1 MRHGEDR
8 RIGGGSEE
16 IKMAGTGKTILV
28 TGGAGYV
35 GSHTVIE
42 LLKEEYNVIV
52 VDNFV
57 NSIKVQSG
65 KGNIYPE
72 SLSRV
77 QQLTGKK
84 VVFHEVDICNKHALR
99 TVFSF
104 YHSGEQK
111 IDCVI
116 HFAALKAVGE
126 SCALPL
132 KYYGNNVT
140 GSANLMEVMMEFG
153 VKRLVFSSSA
163 TVYGQPQYLPVDENH
178 PTGNCTNP
186 YGKTKF
192 FMEEIMKDVVAANP
206 DWGCQLLRYFNPVG
220 AHPSG
225 CIGEDPQ
232 GIPNNLMPY
241 IAQVAVGRR
250 EKLMVYGSDYDTED
264 GTGCRDYIHV
274 MDLAMGHVAA
284 IRQIL
289 DPTYSGLKIYNLGTG
304 RGQTVLQMVKAF
316 SEVSGREIPYELV
329 DRRPGDVASCY
340 ASCELAAKELG
351 WRSKLSL
358 EDMCSS
364 EYKWQLSNP
373 TGYRS

>member
-1 MRHGEDR
+1 MGPL
-8 RIGGGSEE
+8 SVA
-16 IKMAGTGKTILV
+16 MAGTGKTILV

-35 GSHTVIE
+35 GSHTVVE
-42 LLKEEYNVIV
+42 LLKEDYEVVV

-57 NSIKVQSG
+57 NSIK
-65 KGNIYPE
+65 GNGYPE
-72 SLSRV
+72 SINRV
-77 QQLTGKK
+77 QDLTGRK
-84 VVFHEVDICNKHALR
+84 VAFHEGDLCNKDSLR
-99 TVFSF
+99 KVFAI
-104 YHSGEQK
+104 HHEAGRT

-192 FMEEIMKDVVAANP
+192 FMEEIMKDVVTANP

-225 CIGEDPQ
+225 VIGEDPQ
-232 GIPNNLMPY
+232 GTPNNLMPY

-250 EKLMVYGSDYDTED
+250 DKLNVYGSDYETED

-274 MDLAMGHVAA
+274 MDLAEGHVAA
-284 IRQIL
+284 LKQIL
-289 DPTYSGLKIYNLGTG
+289 NPTFCGLKIYNLGTG
-304 RGQTVLQMVKAF
+304 RGHTVLEMIRTF
-316 SEVSGREIPYELV
+316 EEVSGRPVPYSLT

-340 ASCELAAKELG
+340 ASCELAASELG

-358 EDMCSS
+358 QDMAGTCGPGNQ
-364 EYKWQLSNP
+364 KTH
-373 TGYRS
+373 TGSKK